1 MPTLVENNCHPKA
14 RRLLRILRSPVFQLP
29 SPDCALHR
37 CPPPLRVRHPA
48 GASAG
53 PADWLCHSTADT
65 SIAAP
70 HTPPQSHQDSAPP
83 ALQITD
89 ELSCLWD
96 IPRPSRSIL
105 PKSFSSRPHL
115 PIPIPRPLPR
125 D

>member
-1 MPTLVENNCHPKA
+1 MPTLVENNWHPKA

-48 GASAG
+48 GANTAPS
-53 PADWLCHSTADT
+53 DWLCHSTADT
-65 SIAAP
+65 SSAAP
-70 HTPPQSHQDSAPP
+70 RTAPQSHQDSAPP
-83 ALQITD
+83 APQITD

-96 IPRPSRSIL
+96 TPRPSRSIP
-105 PKSFSSRPHL
+105 PKSFSSPPHSVT
-115 PIPIPRPLPR
+115 PIPRAVPR